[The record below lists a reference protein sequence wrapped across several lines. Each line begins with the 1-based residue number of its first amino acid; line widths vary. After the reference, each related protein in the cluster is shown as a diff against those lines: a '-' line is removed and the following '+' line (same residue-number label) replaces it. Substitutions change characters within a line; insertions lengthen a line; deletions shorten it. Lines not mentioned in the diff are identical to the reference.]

1 MGVLIK
7 SIANTFKLII
17 NYSQSYSV
25 KAKSHKN
32 KIQKQAVVLKN
43 FRKTIRNPK
52 APLCEN
58 RRLI

>member
-32 KIQKQAVVLKN
+32 KIQKQAVVLKK

>member
-32 KIQKQAVVLKN
+32 KIQKQVVFK
-43 FRKTIRNPK
+43 KIS
-52 APLCEN
+52 EN
-58 RRLI
+58 NNKF